1 MSGPAHLY
9 APILGLGTLLALALA
24 AYGWRNRHL
33 GPGGAE
39 FTVFNLGVAVWTGV
53 YILELDATGPAALFW
68 ANLAYF
74 GIVLLP
80 ASWLVF
86 AFRYS
91 GHEQRI
97 TRRLLALLCI
107 EPLATVLLVWTNPWH
122 QWFRKGVQVEPTWT
136 PGPAF
141 WLHAGY
147 SYALLAAGTVLIARR
162 VVAGPR
168 LGRGQGAALLIA
180 ALAPWAANAIYLSGR
195 SPFGNL
201 DPSPFGFGLTSL
213 AAAWVLYR
221 ELQLR
226 LVTAERRFRAL
237 VDHSI
242 DTIEIIDAETGRLL
256 DVNERACVT
265 HGYSREDYRGLF
277 APEIDPAMAGHSWQ
291 ETRDRLRRQG
301 PNFFESEHRRKDG
314 STFPV
319 EVNATHVSLD
329 RDYVLAVVRDITERK
344 RAEQVRDQLLED
356 LRSERQQLAA
366 LSRRLVV
373 VQEEERRAI
382 ARELHDQ
389 IGQLLTG
396 LKLLA
401 ESDGGKDELL
411 DVVGELIGRV
421 RSLSLDL
428 RPPMLDTLGLVPAL
442 LWHLDRYT
450 AQTGVRVDFRER
462 GQRRRYASNTE
473 IAAFRIVQ
481 EALTNVA
488 RHAGVREASIRI
500 EIGDEGGLRLRVED
514 QGSGFDTANVFKASS
529 IGLIGIHERA
539 DLLGGRV
546 SIDSGPGRGTRVEAE
561 LPATSR
567 EPAA

>member
-1 MSGPAHLY
+1 MSGPARLY
-9 APILGLGTLLALALA
+9 GPVLGLGTLLALALA
-24 AYGWRNRHL
+24 AYGWRYRHL

-39 FTVFNLGVAVWTGV
+39 LAVFNLGVAVWTGV
-53 YILELDATGPAALFW
+53 YILELNATGPAALFW
-68 ANLAYF
+68 ANVAYF
-74 GIVLLP
+74 GIVLVP

-86 AFRYS
+86 ALRYS
-91 GHEQRI
+91 GHERRI
-97 TRRLLALLCI
+97 NRRLLALLCI
-107 EPLATVLLVWTNPWH
+107 EPLVTVLLAWTNPWH
-122 QWFRKGVQVEPTWT
+122 QWFRKGAQVEPTWT

-147 SYALLAAGTVLIARR
+147 SYALLAAGAVLIARR

-168 LGRGQGAALLIA
+168 LGRGQAVALLIA

-201 DPSPFGFGLTSL
+201 DPSPFSFGLTSL
-213 AAAWVLYR
+213 AAGWVLYR
-221 ELQLR
+221 QLQLR
-226 LVTAERRFRAL
+226 LVSAERRFRAL

-242 DTIEIIDAETGRLL
+242 DAIEVIDPETGCVL
-256 DVNERACVT
+256 DVSERACVT
-265 HGYSREDYRGLF
+265 HGYTREEYRGLF
-277 APEIDPAMAGHSWQ
+277 APEIDPAMAGLSWEQ
-291 ETRDRLRRQG
+291 TRDRVRRQG
-301 PNFFESEHRRKDG
+301 SYAFESEHRRKDG
-314 STFPV
+314 TVFPV

-329 RDYVLAVVRDITERK
+329 RDYVLAVVRDVTERK
-344 RAEQVRDQLLED
+344 RAEQVRDELLED
-356 LRSERQQLAA
+356 LRTERHQLMA

-373 VQEEERRAI
+373 VQEEERRGI

-401 ESDGGKDELL
+401 ESDRGKDELL
-411 DVVGELIGRV
+411 EVVSELIGRV

-428 RPPMLDTLGLVPAL
+428 RPPMLDTLGLVSAL

-450 AQTGVRVDFRER
+450 AQTGVRVDFREL
-462 GQRRRYASNTE
+462 GQRRRYSTNTE

-488 RHAGVREASIRI
+488 RHAGVRDASVRV
-500 EIGDEGGLRLRVED
+500 EVGDAGRLRLTVED
-514 QGSGFDTANVFKASS
+514 RGAGFNPASVLKENS
-529 IGLIGIHERA
+529 IGLTGMHERA

-546 SIDSGPGRGTRVEAE
+546 WIDSGPGRGTRVEAE
-561 LPATSR
+561 LPATDRGVS
-567 EPAA
+567 P